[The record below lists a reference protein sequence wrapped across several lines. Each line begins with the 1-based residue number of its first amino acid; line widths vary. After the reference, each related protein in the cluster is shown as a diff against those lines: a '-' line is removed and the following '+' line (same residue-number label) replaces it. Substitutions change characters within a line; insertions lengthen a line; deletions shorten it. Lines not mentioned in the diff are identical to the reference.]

1 MPRIDVWWMP
11 HSYAASL
18 LIVQEYQTVV
28 TPIRVNEVRVLGHYH
43 QMIHLVSEAQESV
56 SNWTILS
63 KSVSCAALTSRV
75 WMLYGIY
82 HFKGQFYYGG
92 IWLVIHMNGTIY
104 KAFQSV
110 LRLLW
115 NYIISLLHK
124 IISHR
129 LKRVLNLSRAKP
141 VFSFFLMFNS
151 F

>member
-1 MPRIDVWWMP
+1 MWWTP

-18 LIVQEYQTVV
+18 LIVQEYHTVV
-28 TPIRVNEVRVLGHYH
+28 TPIRVKEVGAFGHYH
-43 QMIHLVSEAQESV
+43 QMICLVSEAEESL
-56 SNWTILS
+56 SNWTIIS
-63 KSVSCAALTSRV
+63 KSVSCAALAARV
-75 WMLYGIY
+75 WMLYWIY

-115 NYIISLLHK
+115 NYMISLLHK

-129 LKRVLNLSRAKP
+129 LKRALNLSRAKP
-141 VFSFFLMFNS
+141 RLSFFLMFNS